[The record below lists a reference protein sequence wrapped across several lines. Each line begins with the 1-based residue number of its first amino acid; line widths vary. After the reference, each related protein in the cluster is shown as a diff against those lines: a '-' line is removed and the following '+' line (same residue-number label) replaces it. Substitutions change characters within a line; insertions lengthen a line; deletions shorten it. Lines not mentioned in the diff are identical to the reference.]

1 MIISNKEINIYIK
14 DSNNTEKLP
23 VVILNNFD
31 KQLKEIIKEC
41 DKLKIKDFIA
51 VEITRINWNKE
62 MSPWPIEKIFKNEED
77 YTGEADKYLE
87 ELENKIIP
95 KIENILEKNNKKVE
109 YYIISGYSLA
119 GLFALYTGYKTKK
132 FKKIITV
139 SGSMWYLNF
148 EEYIRKNKINS
159 NINSIYFSLGNLEK
173 LSENPILKTVEEKTK
188 SIEKYL
194 SNFIKTKYEE
204 NEGNHFKNV
213 AERISKGIKW
223 SLEN

>member
-51 VEITRINWNKE
+51 VEITRIQ
-62 MSPWPIEKIFKNEED
+62 KNQ
-77 YTGEADKYLE
+77 
-87 ELENKIIP
+87 

-139 SGSMWYLNF
+139 SGSMWYPNF

>member
-1 MIISNKEINIYIK
+1 
-14 DSNNTEKLP
+14 
-23 VVILNNFD
+23 
-31 KQLKEIIKEC
+31 
-41 DKLKIKDFIA
+41 
-51 VEITRINWNKE
+51 
-62 MSPWPIEKIFKNEED
+62 
-77 YTGEADKYLE
+77 
-87 ELENKIIP
+87 
-95 KIENILEKNNKKVE
+95 
-109 YYIISGYSLA
+109 
-119 GLFALYTGYKTKK
+119 
-132 FKKIITV
+132 
-139 SGSMWYLNF
+139 MWYPNF